1 MSARF
6 RPEPSAAEAGRGG
19 PRRYRRRMPYDAS
32 STQSDCHREEV
43 ARIRDRVL
51 LYARGLDL
59 EPVLAVQLALESM
72 RGAGLEQGSCE
83 SEGPALPRVM
93 NELRRLLDGR
103 QRSLCV
109 TDARGAPLA
118 SMPPLNRLP
127 MLPEEM
133 DRSLLKR
140 ALKKLGALCSP
151 ASSKPF

>member
-1 MSARF
+1 
-6 RPEPSAAEAGRGG
+6 
-19 PRRYRRRMPYDAS
+19 MPYDAFS
-32 STQSDCHREEV
+32 IQSDYHREEV

-72 RGAGLEQGSCE
+72 RGTGLERGSYE

-93 NELRRLLDGR
+93 NELRRLLDGQ

-109 TDARGAPLA
+109 TDPRGAPLA
-118 SMPPLNRLP
+118 SMPPLNRRP
-127 MLPEEM
+127 MLAEEM

-140 ALKKLGALCSP
+140 TLKKLGALCGP
-151 ASSKPF
+151 ASSKPS